1 MFNTVFIFERIANLR
16 LGNLLC
22 LVFHRRSLES
32 KESLKSATI
41 SIRTNIVRSFLT
53 TLAIIIGTAAV
64 IAVIGIGSSANKAL
78 DAQIDDFGPRTLVVS
93 PGQNRRGTVTKGL
106 IPLDIKDSQAL
117 EKNND
122 HQWMVSPYITR
133 NRQIK
138 FNNANINERIRANL
152 PIHFK
157 VRGYEIEYGR
167 IFTEDENLGR
177 KKVVVLGSD
186 VPKELKTTAT
196 KILNKE
202 VLIAGNSYKVIGVLT
217 EEGST
222 GWQNPDDELYVPL
235 LTGSQR
241 LFGTKNLDS
250 LNIAIEKD
258 ANVDEVMMTIE
269 RILRSQHDIGPGEDN
284 DFRIND
290 YSQYSDLRKQATG
303 IFTALIAGIAGISL
317 VVGGIGVMNIMLVS
331 VTERTREI
339 GLRKALGAT
348 YKAIMLQFIIEA
360 VLLCV
365 IGGTVGVI
373 LGTSILY
380 LFASFNEWPFAMP
393 ISAIVGS
400 ITFSAM
406 VGLFFGIWPARKAAN
421 LDPAT
426 SLRYE

>member
-1 MFNTVFIFERIANLR
+1 M
-16 LGNLLC
+16 
-22 LVFHRRSLES
+22 LVR
-32 KESLKSATI
+32 ESLKSATI

-53 TLAIIIGTAAV
+53 ALAIIIGTAAV

-78 DAQIDDFGPRTLVVS
+78 EAQIDDFGPRTLVVS
-93 PGQNRRGTVTKGL
+93 PGQNRRGAVTKGL
-106 IPLDIKDSQAL
+106 IPLDIKDAEAL
-117 EKNND
+117 QKNND
-122 HQWMVSPYITR
+122 HNWMVSPYIAR
-133 NRQIK
+133 NRQVK
-138 FNNANINERIRANL
+138 FNNANINERIQANL

-157 VRGYEIEYGR
+157 VRGYDIEYGR
-167 IFTEDENLGR
+167 IFTEEENLGR

-186 VPKELKTTAT
+186 VPNELKTSPNR
-196 KILNKE
+196 ILNKE
-202 VLIAGNSYKVIGVLT
+202 VLIAGNSYKVIGILE

-250 LNIAIEKD
+250 LNVAIEKT

-290 YSQYSDLRKQATG
+290 YSQYSDLRRQATG

-365 IGGTVGVI
+365 IGGVIGVI
-373 LGTSILY
+373 MGTSILY

-393 ISAIVGS
+393 ISAMIGS

>member
-1 MFNTVFIFERIANLR
+1 M
-16 LGNLLC
+16 
-22 LVFHRRSLES
+22 LVR
-32 KESLKSATI
+32 ESLKSATI

-53 TLAIIIGTAAV
+53 ALAIIIGTAAV

-78 DAQIDDFGPRTLVVS
+78 EAQIDDFGPRTLVVS
-93 PGQNRRGTVTKGL
+93 PGQNRRGAVTKGL
-106 IPLDIKDSQAL
+106 IPLDIKDAEAL
-117 EKNND
+117 QKNND
-122 HQWMVSPYITR
+122 HNWMVSPYIAR
-133 NRQIK
+133 NRQVK

-157 VRGYEIEYGR
+157 VRGYDIEYGR
-167 IFTEDENLGR
+167 IFTEEENLGR

-186 VPKELKTTAT
+186 VPKELKTSPSR
-196 KILNKE
+196 ILNKE
-202 VLIAGNSYKVIGVLT
+202 VLIAGNSYKVVGILE

-250 LNIAIEKD
+250 LNVAIEKT

-290 YSQYSDLRKQATG
+290 YSQYSDLRRQATG

-365 IGGTVGVI
+365 IGGVIGVI
-373 LGTSILY
+373 MGTSILY

-393 ISAIVGS
+393 ISAMIGS
-400 ITFSAM
+400 ITFSAL

>member
-1 MFNTVFIFERIANLR
+1 
-16 LGNLLC
+16 
-22 LVFHRRSLES
+22 
-32 KESLKSATI
+32 
-41 SIRTNIVRSFLT
+41 
-53 TLAIIIGTAAV
+53 
-64 IAVIGIGSSANKAL
+64 
-78 DAQIDDFGPRTLVVS
+78 LVVS
-93 PGQNRRGTVTKGL
+93 PGQNRRGAVTKGL
-106 IPLDIKDSQAL
+106 IPLDIKDAEAL
-117 EKNND
+117 QKNND
-122 HQWMVSPYITR
+122 HNWMVSPYIAR
-133 NRQIK
+133 NRQVK

-157 VRGYEIEYGR
+157 VRGYVIEYGR
-167 IFTEDENLGR
+167 IFTEEENLGR

-186 VPKELKTTAT
+186 VPKELKTSPNR
-196 KILNKE
+196 ILNKE
-202 VLIAGNSYKVIGVLT
+202 VLIAGNSYKVIGILE

-250 LNIAIEKD
+250 LNVAIEKT

-290 YSQYSDLRKQATG
+290 YSQYSDLRRQATG

-365 IGGTVGVI
+365 IGGIIGVI
-373 LGTSILY
+373 MGTSILY

-393 ISAIVGS
+393 VSAIIGS
-400 ITFSAM
+400 ISFSAM

>member
-1 MFNTVFIFERIANLR
+1 M
-16 LGNLLC
+16 
-22 LVFHRRSLES
+22 LVR
-32 KESLKSATI
+32 ESLKSATI

-53 TLAIIIGTAAV
+53 ALAIIIGTAAV

-78 DAQIDDFGPRTLVVS
+78 EAQIDDFGPRTLVVS
-93 PGQNRRGTVTKGL
+93 PGQNRRGAVTKGL
-106 IPLDIKDSQAL
+106 IPLDIKDAEAL
-117 EKNND
+117 QKNND
-122 HQWMVSPYITR
+122 HNWMVSPYIAR
-133 NRQIK
+133 NRQVK

-157 VRGYEIEYGR
+157 VRGYDIEYGR
-167 IFTEDENLGR
+167 IFTEEENLGR

-186 VPKELKTTAT
+186 VPKELKTSPNR
-196 KILNKE
+196 ILNKE
-202 VLIAGNSYKVIGVLT
+202 VLIAGNSYKVVGILE

-250 LNIAIEKD
+250 LNVAIEKT

-290 YSQYSDLRKQATG
+290 YSQYSDLRRQATG

-348 YKAIMLQFIIEA
+348 YKTIMLQFIIEA

-365 IGGTVGVI
+365 IGGVIGVI
-373 LGTSILY
+373 MGTSVLY

-393 ISAIVGS
+393 ISAMIGS

>member
-1 MFNTVFIFERIANLR
+1 M
-16 LGNLLC
+16 
-22 LVFHRRSLES
+22 LVR
-32 KESLKSATI
+32 ESLKSATI

-53 TLAIIIGTAAV
+53 ALAIIIGTAAV

-78 DAQIDDFGPRTLVVS
+78 EAQIDDFGPRTLVVS
-93 PGQNRRGTVTKGL
+93 PGQNRRGAVTKGL
-106 IPLDIKDSQAL
+106 IPLDIKDAEAL
-117 EKNND
+117 QKNND
-122 HQWMVSPYITR
+122 HNWMVSPYIAR
-133 NRQIK
+133 NRQVK

-157 VRGYEIEYGR
+157 VRGYDIEYGR
-167 IFTEDENLGR
+167 IFTEEENLGR

-186 VPKELKTTAT
+186 VPKELKTSPNR
-196 KILNKE
+196 ILNKD
-202 VLIAGNSYKVIGVLT
+202 VLIAGNSYKVVGILE

-250 LNIAIEKD
+250 LNIAIEKA

-290 YSQYSDLRKQATG
+290 YSQYSDLRRQATG

-365 IGGTVGVI
+365 IGGVIGVI
-373 LGTSILY
+373 MGTSILY

-393 ISAIVGS
+393 ISAMIGS

>member
-1 MFNTVFIFERIANLR
+1 M
-16 LGNLLC
+16 
-22 LVFHRRSLES
+22 LVR
-32 KESLKSATI
+32 ESLKSATI

-53 TLAIIIGTAAV
+53 ALAIIIGTAAV

-78 DAQIDDFGPRTLVVS
+78 EAQIDDFGPRTLVVS
-93 PGQNRRGTVTKGL
+93 PGQNRRGAVTKGL
-106 IPLDIKDSQAL
+106 IPLDIKDAEAL
-117 EKNND
+117 QKNND
-122 HQWMVSPYITR
+122 HNWMVSPYIAR
-133 NRQIK
+133 NRQVK

-157 VRGYEIEYGR
+157 VRGYDIEYGR
-167 IFTEDENLGR
+167 IFTEEENLGR

-186 VPKELKTTAT
+186 VPKELKTSPSR
-196 KILNKE
+196 ILNKE
-202 VLIAGNSYKVIGVLT
+202 VLIAGNSYKVVGILE

-250 LNIAIEKD
+250 MNVAIEKT

-290 YSQYSDLRKQATG
+290 YSQYSDLRRQATG

-348 YKAIMLQFIIEA
+348 YRAIMLQFIIEA

-365 IGGTVGVI
+365 IGGIIGVI
-373 LGTSILY
+373 MGTSILY

-393 ISAIVGS
+393 VSAMIGS

>member
-1 MFNTVFIFERIANLR
+1 M
-16 LGNLLC
+16 
-22 LVFHRRSLES
+22 LVR
-32 KESLKSATI
+32 ESLKSATI

-53 TLAIIIGTAAV
+53 ALAIIIGTAAV

-78 DAQIDDFGPRTLVVS
+78 EAQIDDFGPRTLVVS
-93 PGQNRRGTVTKGL
+93 PGQNRRGAVTKGL
-106 IPLDIKDSQAL
+106 IPLDIKDAEAL
-117 EKNND
+117 QKNND
-122 HQWMVSPYITR
+122 HNWMVSPYIAR
-133 NRQIK
+133 NRQVK
-138 FNNANINERIRANL
+138 FKNANINERIRANL
-152 PIHFK
+152 PMHFK
-157 VRGYEIEYGR
+157 VRGYNIEYGR
-167 IFTEDENLGR
+167 IFTEEENLGR

-186 VPKELKTTAT
+186 VPKELKTSPTR
-196 KILNKE
+196 ILNKE
-202 VLIAGNSYKVIGVLT
+202 VLIAGNSYKVIGILE

-250 LNIAIEKD
+250 LNIAIEKT
-258 ANVDEVMMTIE
+258 ANVDEIMMTIE

-290 YSQYSDLRKQATG
+290 YSQYSDLRRQATG

-365 IGGTVGVI
+365 IGGVIGVI
-373 LGTSILY
+373 MGTSILY

-393 ISAIVGS
+393 MSAKIGS

>member
-1 MFNTVFIFERIANLR
+1 M
-16 LGNLLC
+16 
-22 LVFHRRSLES
+22 LVR
-32 KESLKSATI
+32 ESLKSATI

-53 TLAIIIGTAAV
+53 ALAIIIGTAAV

-78 DAQIDDFGPRTLVVS
+78 EAQIDDFGPRTLVVS
-93 PGQNRRGTVTKGL
+93 PGQNRRGAVTKGL
-106 IPLDIKDSQAL
+106 IPLDIKDAEAL
-117 EKNND
+117 QKNND
-122 HQWMVSPYITR
+122 HNWMVSPYIAR
-133 NRQIK
+133 NRQVK

-157 VRGYEIEYGR
+157 VRGYDIEYGR
-167 IFTEDENLGR
+167 IFTEEENLGR

-186 VPKELKTTAT
+186 VPKELKTSPNR
-196 KILNKE
+196 ILNKE
-202 VLIAGNSYKVIGVLT
+202 VLIAGNSYKVIGILE

-250 LNIAIEKD
+250 LNVAIEKT

-290 YSQYSDLRKQATG
+290 YSQYSDLRRQATG

-365 IGGTVGVI
+365 IGGVIGVI
-373 LGTSILY
+373 MGTSILY
-380 LFASFNEWPFAMP
+380 LFALFNEWPFAMP
-393 ISAIVGS
+393 ISAMIGS

>member
-1 MFNTVFIFERIANLR
+1 MLI
-16 LGNLLC
+16 
-22 LVFHRRSLES
+22 

-41 SIRTNIVRSFLT
+41 SIRTNIVRSILT
-53 TLAIIIGTAAV
+53 ALAIIIGTAAV

-78 DAQIDDFGPRTLVVS
+78 EAQIDDFGPRTLVVS
-93 PGQNRRGTVTKGL
+93 PGQNRRGAVTKGL
-106 IPLDIKDSQAL
+106 IALDIKDAEAL
-117 EKNND
+117 QKNND
-122 HQWMVSPYITR
+122 HNWLVSPYIAR
-133 NRQIK
+133 NRQVK

-157 VRGYEIEYGR
+157 VRGYDIEYGR
-167 IFTEDENLGR
+167 IFTEEENLGR

-186 VPKELKTTAT
+186 VPKELKTSPSR
-196 KILNKE
+196 ILNKE
-202 VLIAGNSYKVIGVLT
+202 VLIAGNSYKVVGILE

-222 GWQNPDDELYVPL
+222 GWQNPDDELYIPL

-241 LFGTKNLDS
+241 LFGTKNVDS
-250 LNIAIEKD
+250 LNVAIEKN

-290 YSQYSDLRKQATG
+290 YSQYSDLRRQATG

-365 IGGTVGVI
+365 IGGVIGVI
-373 LGTSILY
+373 MGTSILY

-393 ISAIVGS
+393 ISAMIGS